1 MRGCAG
7 PSAPWS
13 PAAAPQAAPRGKP
26 RRVRAVRRTPHA
38 APRPAAPLRAP
49 PRSATPRP
57 APRAA
62 ASPRPAAHPSRA
74 RALCTQAAAKAACRD
89 AALAM
94 RAAAEQADRASVAY
108 AHGISP
114 QHRITASCPC
124 TSPVAML
131 PPAHLPPISPPYIPY
146 HRITISHHIVTTLP
160 PYRGRRRTSMSS
172 STAAL
177 PQAPSPSDMRIRTC
191 RYVRATQKHMHR
203 PGIARHIRPGRAYT
217 THAHTCMQVGLQ
229 HCVLRAA
236 LQLESRDPS
245 FERIT
250 CAEMSASFLTY

>member
-1 MRGCAG
+1 MECITRRRGRAILIAHLTSLTPG
-7 PSAPWS
+7 PL
-13 PAAAPQAAPRGKP
+13 
-26 RRVRAVRRTPHA
+26 VRAP
-38 APRPAAPLRAP
+38 PRPP

-146 HRITISHHIVTTLP
+146 HRVTISHHIVTP
-160 PYRGRRRTSMSS
+160 PCHLTGCG
-172 STAAL
+172 
-177 PQAPSPSDMRIRTC
+177 D
-191 RYVRATQKHMHR
+191 
-203 PGIARHIRPGRAYT
+203 GRACRPVRRPYPR
-217 THAHTCMQVGLQ
+217 HHPLPIC
-229 HCVLRAA
+229 
-236 LQLESRDPS
+236 E
-245 FERIT
+245 
-250 CAEMSASFLTY
+250 

>member
-1 MRGCAG
+1 M
-7 PSAPWS
+7 
-13 PAAAPQAAPRGKP
+13 PRWQCGL
-26 RRVRAVRRTPHA
+26 RLSRRTERVSHMLMAYPH
-38 APRPAAPLRAP
+38 
-49 PRSATPRP
+49 S
-57 APRAA
+57 
-62 ASPRPAAHPSRA
+62 
-74 RALCTQAAAKAACRD
+74 
-89 AALAM
+89 
-94 RAAAEQADRASVAY
+94 
-108 AHGISP
+108 
-114 QHRITASCPC
+114 TASLLLAHAHRPLPC
-124 TSPVAML
+124 YH
-131 PPAHLPPISPPYIPY
+131 PPTFLPPYIPY

-217 THAHTCMQVGLQ
+217 SHAHTCMQVGLQ